1 MGNSAFGGNSSESA
15 VQSVDRAL
23 TILKVLSDRGESGVT
38 EIATELGIHK
48 STASRLLSSLVD
60 HDLVEQVAERGK
72 FRLGVGILR
81 LAGNVSASLE
91 PVAGSRAVTR
101 LLAQDV
107 EESVNICVL
116 DGSDALYVDQ
126 VIGPNLSATKSWVG
140 IRLPAHASAT
150 GKALTAWLDEDA
162 RKAARP
168 KKWIKLMPRT
178 IMSAED
184 LEKELALTR
193 KRGYALAVEEYEPSL
208 VGIAAP
214 IRDAHGEVVATV
226 AVSGPA
232 HRITPDRYQDIARQV
247 MDAALKLSGKA
258 DY

>member
-1 MGNSAFGGNSSESA
+1 MGNSALAGNSETSA

-23 TILKVLSDRGESGVT
+23 TILQVLSDRGESGVT
-38 EIATELGIHK
+38 EIANELGIHK
-48 STASRLLSSLVD
+48 YTASRLLSALVD
-60 HDLVEQVAERGK
+60 HELVEQVAERGR
-72 FRLGVGILR
+72 FRLGMGIVR
-81 LAGNVSASLE
+81 LAGQVSASLE
-91 PVAGSRAVTR
+91 PVAGSRAVTKA
-101 LLAQDV
+101 LALSV

-116 DGSDALYVDQ
+116 DGNQALYVDQ
-126 VIGPNLSATKSWVG
+126 VMGSNMTATRSWIG

-168 KKWIKLMPRT
+168 TKWVKLMPRT
-178 IMSAED
+178 IMTAEA

-193 KRGYALAVEEYEPSL
+193 KRGWALAVEEYEPSL

-232 HRITPDRYQDIARQV
+232 YRITPDRYNNIAQQV